1 MTTHDA
7 LLPATVLQ
15 RKAVVYVR
23 QSTPQQVQANLESQ
37 RRQYEL
43 VDIARR
49 RGFANVEVIDDDL
62 GRTASGTV
70 ERPGFDRLVAA
81 LCAGQVGAVLCLDA
95 SRLARNGRD
104 WHHLLELCGLV
115 EARVIDLD
123 GVYDPCR
130 PNDRLLLGMKGSIS
144 EFELGVIRSRMYD
157 AARSKA
163 RRGELRISAPIGY
176 DWDRHAGLGLDPDC
190 RLQEVIRLVFQKFRE
205 LGSARQVL
213 LWMAS
218 ENIHFPYPS
227 NGRTLTSFEW
237 RPIRYRNVISILKN
251 PFYAGVYA
259 YGKSEKRT
267 EIIDGRARKSYG
279 HRKPMDAWE
288 VFIKDHH
295 EGYIGWAEY
304 ERNQELLAGNAY
316 GKAGD
321 TKSGRGGRALLAG
334 LICCARCGRRLVV
347 AYRGRRRSYPVYRCD
362 RPNLQL
368 GHKRCI
374 IFGGGRVDDAIA
386 AEILRAVSPLA
397 IEAAKEAERMLKE
410 EGQDRLRIAGM
421 ELAQAEYDASLAERR
436 YAACDP
442 DNRLIAA
449 QLEKAWETALQRVEQ
464 CRKRLGD
471 LQEPEPNGTPPDF
484 TGLANGLT
492 AAWDAPQ
499 TTARTRQRLVRTLIT
514 EIIAD
519 VDETAGEI
527 VLVIHWKGGQHSELR
542 VKKPKSGEHGCGTP
556 EQALAVM
563 RTMAGRWPDQDIAA
577 SLNRMGMPTGQGKT
591 WTAHRVGSIRRVNGI
606 HGYLSAG
613 NDGEWLTLRD
623 AAARLGVSQ
632 HQVRKL
638 IKAGILASGQ
648 ILPDAPHQIRAAD
661 LDSGQV
667 TAALARKGRPCRA
680 ADEKQMSMFPNT

>member
-43 VDIARR
+43 VDVARR
-49 RGFANVEVIDDDL
+49 RGFTNVEVIDDDL
-62 GRTASGTV
+62 GRTASGAV
-70 ERPGFDRLVAA
+70 DRPGFNRLVAA
-81 LCAGQVGAVLCLDA
+81 LCAGEVGAVLCLDA
-95 SRLARNGRD
+95 SRLSRNGRD

-130 PNDRLLLGMKGSIS
+130 PNDRLLLGLKGSIS

-163 RRGELRISAPIGY
+163 RRGELRISTPIGY
-176 DWDRHAGLGLDPDC
+176 SWDRHVGLGLDPDR

-205 LGSARQVL
+205 LGSARQAL

-227 NGRTLTSFEW
+227 DGRTLTSFEW
-237 RPIRYRNVISILKN
+237 RPIRYRNVIAILKN

-267 EIIDGRARKSYG
+267 EIVDGRARKSYG
-279 HRKPMDAWE
+279 HHKPMGAWE

-295 EGYIGWAEY
+295 EGYISWAEY
-304 ERNQELLAGNAY
+304 ERNQAVLANNAY
-316 GKAGD
+316 GWAGD

-334 LICCARCGRRLVV
+334 LICCARCGRRLHVV
-347 AYRGRRRSYPVYRCD
+347 YNGRYPRPVYRCD
-362 RPNLQL
+362 TPNLQL
-368 GHKRCI
+368 GRKRCFG
-374 IFGGGRVDDAIA
+374 FGGKQIDAVVA
-386 AEILRAVSPLA
+386 GEMLRAVAPMA
-397 IEAAKEAERMLKE
+397 IEAAREAERMLRE
-410 EGQDRLRIAGM
+410 QDQDRLRIA
-421 ELAQAEYDASLAERR
+421 ELELNQAQYDASLAERR

-449 QLEKAWETALQRVEQ
+449 QLEKAWEATLQRVEA
-464 CRKRLGD
+464 CRQRLDDMQSPEVGPQLPD
-471 LQEPEPNGTPPDF
+471 L
-484 TGLANGLT
+484 TGLADDLA
-492 AAWDAPQ
+492 AAWKAPR
-499 TTARTRQRLVRTLIT
+499 TTMRTRQRLVRALIT
-514 EIIAD
+514 EIVAD

-542 VKKPKSGEHGCGTP
+542 VKKPKTGEHGCGTP
-556 EQALAVM
+556 EQALAIM
-563 RTMAGRWPDQDIAA
+563 RTMAGRWSDQDIAA
-577 SLNRMGMPTGQGKT
+577 SLNRMGMPTGHGKT
-591 WTAHRVGSIRRVNGI
+591 WTAHRVGSVRRVNGI
-606 HGYLSAG
+606 HGYLSAEK
-613 NDGEWLTLRD
+613 NGEWLTLRD
-623 AAARLGVSQ
+623 AATRLGVSP

-638 IKAGILASGQ
+638 ITAGILASGQ
-648 ILPDAPHQIRAAD
+648 IMPDAPHQIRAAD
-661 LDSGQV
+661 LDSEHV
-667 TAALARKGRPCRA
+667 AAALARKGRPCRV
-680 ADEKQMSMFPNT
+680 DSENQISMFSDT

>member
-1 MTTHDA
+1 MTTHDG

-23 QSTPQQVQANLESQ
+23 QSTPQQVQSNLESQ

-43 VDIARR
+43 VDVARR
-49 RGFANVEVIDDDL
+49 RGFTNVEVIDDDL

-144 EFELGVIRSRMYD
+144 EFELGIIRSRMYD

-176 DWDRHAGLGLDPDC
+176 VWDRHIGLGLDPDR

-237 RPIRYRNVISILKN
+237 RSIRYRNVISILKN

-279 HRKPMDAWE
+279 HRKPMDTWE

-304 ERNQELLAGNAY
+304 ERNQKLLAGNAY
-316 GKAGD
+316 GRGGD

-347 AYRGRRRSYPVYRCD
+347 AYRGRRRSYPTYRCD

-368 GHKRCI
+368 GHRRCI
-374 IFGGGRVDDAIA
+374 IFGGGRVDVTIA

-397 IEAAKEAERMLKE
+397 IEAAEEAERMLKE
-410 EGQDRLRIAGM
+410 EEQDRLRIA
-421 ELAQAEYDASLAERR
+421 ELELTQAKYDASLAERR

-449 QLEKAWETALQRVEQ
+449 QLEKAWESALQRVEQ
-464 CRKRLGD
+464 CRKRLDD
-471 LQEPEPNGTPPDF
+471 LREPEPGGTHPDF
-484 TGLANGLT
+484 TGLGNDLA
-492 AAWDAPQ
+492 AAWNAPQ
-499 TTARTRQRLVRTLIT
+499 TTMRTRQRLVRALIT
-514 EIIAD
+514 ED
-519 VDETAGEI
+519 
-527 VLVIHWKGGQHSELR
+527 R
-542 VKKPKSGEHGCGTP
+542 
-556 EQALAVM
+556 
-563 RTMAGRWPDQDIAA
+563 RRRRRGRW
-577 SLNRMGMPTGQGKT
+577 
-591 WTAHRVGSIRRVNGI
+591 
-606 HGYLSAG
+606 
-613 NDGEWLTLRD
+613 RD
-623 AAARLGVSQ
+623 RARHPLEGRPAFRAARQ
-632 HQVRKL
+632 
-638 IKAGILASGQ
+638 KAENR
-648 ILPDAPHQIRAAD
+648 RAQ
-661 LDSGQV
+661 L
-667 TAALARKGRPCRA
+667 
-680 ADEKQMSMFPNT
+680 

>member
-7 LLPATVLQ
+7 LLPAGVLQ

-23 QSTPQQVQANLESQ
+23 QSTPQQVQLNLESQ

-43 VDIARR
+43 VEVARR
-49 RGFANVEVIDDDL
+49 RGFTNIEVIDDDL
-62 GRTASGTV
+62 GRTASGAV

-144 EFELGVIRSRMYD
+144 EFELGIIRSRMYE

-163 RRGELRISAPIGY
+163 KRGELRISSPIGY
-176 DWDRHAGLGLDPDC
+176 AWDRYVGLGLDPDR

-218 ENIHFPYPS
+218 QNIQFPYPS

-267 EIIDGRARKSYG
+267 TIVDGRARKSYG
-279 HRKPMDAWE
+279 HHKPMGTWE

-295 EGYIGWAEY
+295 EGYISWAEY
-304 ERNQELLAGNAY
+304 ERNQALLAGNAY
-316 GKAGD
+316 GRVGD

-334 LICCARCGRRLVV
+334 LICCARCGRRLSVL
-347 AYRGRRRSYPVYRCD
+347 YTGRYPRPIYRCEQ
-362 RPNLQL
+362 PNIQL
-368 GHKRCI
+368 GQRRCLSVAGKRI
-374 IFGGGRVDDAIA
+374 DETIA
-386 AEILRAVSPLA
+386 AEMLRAVAPMA
-397 IEAAKEAERMLKE
+397 IEAAEEADRMLRDE
-410 EGQDRLRIAGM
+410 DQDRRLIA
-421 ELAQAEYDASLAERR
+421 ELELQQAQYDASLAERR

-449 QLEKAWETALQRVEQ
+449 QLEKAWETALQRVER
-464 CRKRLGD
+464 CRERLDRMQMPKADDVCPD
-471 LQEPEPNGTPPDF
+471 L
-484 TGLANGLT
+484 TGLADDLL
-492 AAWDAPQ
+492 AAWKAPR
-499 TTARTRQRLVRTLIT
+499 TTMRTRQRLVRALIT
-514 EIIAD
+514 EII
-519 VDETAGEI
+519 VDIDKAAGEI

-542 VKKPKSGEHGCGTP
+542 PQAANRGT
-556 EQALAVM
+556 
-563 RTMAGRWPDQDIAA
+563 
-577 SLNRMGMPTGQGKT
+577 
-591 WTAHRVGSIRRVNGI
+591 RV
-606 HGYLSAG
+606 
-613 NDGEWLTLRD
+613 
-623 AAARLGVSQ
+623 
-632 HQVRKL
+632 
-638 IKAGILASGQ
+638 
-648 ILPDAPHQIRAAD
+648 
-661 LDSGQV
+661 
-667 TAALARKGRPCRA
+667 
-680 ADEKQMSMFPNT
+680 

>member
-1 MTTHDA
+1 MTTHDP
-7 LLPATVLQ
+7 LLPAVVLQ

-23 QSTPQQVQANLESQ
+23 QSTPQQVQLNLESQ

-43 VDIARR
+43 VEVARR
-49 RGFANVEVIDDDL
+49 RGFTNIEVIDDDL
-62 GRTASGTV
+62 GRTASGAV

-144 EFELGVIRSRMYD
+144 EFELGIIRSRMYE

-163 RRGELRISAPIGY
+163 KRGELRISSPIGY
-176 DWDRHAGLGLDPDC
+176 AWDRYVGLGLDPDR

-218 ENIHFPYPS
+218 QNVHFPYPS

-267 EIIDGRARKSYG
+267 TIVDGRARKSYG
-279 HRKPMDAWE
+279 HRKPMGTWE

-295 EGYIGWAEY
+295 EGYISWAEY
-304 ERNQELLAGNAY
+304 ERNQALLAGNAY
-316 GKAGD
+316 GRVGD

-334 LICCARCGRRLVV
+334 LICCARCGRRLSVL
-347 AYRGRRRSYPVYRCD
+347 YTGRYPRPIYRCEQ
-362 RPNLQL
+362 PNVQL
-368 GHKRCI
+368 GQRRCLSVAGKRI
-374 IFGGGRVDDAIA
+374 DETIA
-386 AEILRAVSPLA
+386 AEMLRAVAPMA
-397 IEAAKEAERMLKE
+397 IEAAEEAERMLRDE
-410 EGQDRLRIAGM
+410 DQERRRIA
-421 ELAQAEYDASLAERR
+421 ELELQQAQYDASLAERR

-449 QLEKAWETALQRVEQ
+449 QLEKAWETALQRVER
-464 CRKRLGD
+464 CRERLD
-471 LQEPEPNGTPPDF
+471 RMQMSDADDVRPDF
-484 TGLANGLT
+484 TGLADDLS
-492 AAWDAPQ
+492 AAWKAPR
-499 TTARTRQRLVRTLIT
+499 TTMRTRQRLVRALIT
-514 EIIAD
+514 EIV
-519 VDETAGEI
+519 VDIDEAAGEI
-527 VLVIHWKGGQHSELR
+527 VLVIHWKGGQHAELR
-542 VKKPKSGEHGCGTP
+542 VHKPRTGEHGCSTP

-563 RTMAGRWPDQDIAA
+563 RSMAGRWSDQDIAA

-591 WTAHRVGSIRRVNGI
+591 WTAHRVSSLRRVRGI
-606 HGYLSAG
+606 YGYRSAEK
-613 NDGEWLTLRD
+613 NGEWLTLRD
-623 AAARLGVSQ
+623 AAAKLGVSH
-632 HQVRKL
+632 HQIRKL
-638 IKAGILASGQ
+638 IKAGILNSEQ
-648 ILPDAPHQIRAAD
+648 IMPDAPHQIRAAD
-661 LDSGQV
+661 LASEQV
-667 TAALARKGRPCRA
+667 VAALKQKGRPCRV
-680 ADEKQMSMFPNT
+680 DSERQISMFTNT